1 MNQIKINPKSLVFNE
16 KARLACISCKNY
28 GLKATCPPYIA
39 TRAYFKKVLRTYKS
53 GIIYYEKFE
62 ADKENWKNL
71 RETSSLKIHKAIL
84 AKRNKLINEGHYFY
98 LALGAGSCK
107 LCQTCSFPCK
117 KASESLIPIEG
128 TGIDLV
134 ATMKK
139 YKIKIEFPIKDYFYR
154 FGMILYD

>member
-16 KARLACISCKNY
+16 KARLACFSCKNY

-39 TRAYFKKVLRTYKS
+39 NVGYFKKTLRTYKN
-53 GIIYYEKFE
+53 GIVYYEKFE
-62 ADKENWKNL
+62 ADKENWKSL
-71 RETSSLKIHKAIL
+71 RETSSLKIHKTVL
-84 AKRNKLINEGHYFY
+84 EERNKLIEGSHYYYMAF
-98 LALGAGSCK
+98 GAGSCK
-107 LCQTCSFPCK
+107 LCSSCSFPCK

-139 YKIKIEFPIKDYFYR
+139 YNINIKFPIKDYFYR
-154 FGMILYD
+154 FGMLIWD